1 MKDFDKLIRKDAS
14 TVLLM
19 IVLFIVYYFIL
30 IAIGIAL
37 FGGAIWVTCQIPE
50 ILLRALG
57 SFGFYGVGVA
67 FLAFAAMWWFC
78 IQIGWFL
85 IKPLF
90 LVQKFSREG
99 LLEIKANDCQELFDM
114 IKDVAG
120 ATNNRMPKHVFLSSE
135 VNAYVFYNS
144 TSLWSIFFPT
154 KKNLTIGIGLL
165 RGLSKAEV
173 KAIICHEFGHFS
185 QKTMRVGTVTYR
197 LLLTVRSMVKYAQEC
212 QESNQLAMAS
222 EDYKWY
228 FHMESWPISLITR
241 SVIAFYNWIDKKDKR
256 LSRNME
262 FEADAVACSIVG
274 HDAMISS
281 LCKLDTISE
290 RYSLYE
296 KAIFNLIQ
304 NGSCPSDFWKGYLF
318 FDKLISENDAFFID
332 YSDVFTS
339 AAIAEKLPP
348 SQLQFSNEY
357 SSHPTLEERI
367 KNAKE
372 QQDTVTNTSEED
384 ASLMISQNSLN
395 EVGVVRMKFL
405 VKQLVEQNSE
415 CTISWDNLKMIEM
428 EQLEGWLSTFCK
440 DNCPPRYIAPFINRE
455 VVSFDLPQI
464 DEKEEVSTP
473 FTDENRRMLLYYHQG
488 VTDWNTLVEMHNN
501 GSKVNFVYNNQT
513 YNDAESALKAHKEYL
528 DSFSPRIEA
537 LDINIYKYLW
547 RNTNNKNGI
556 DVLYWMVVY
565 SADRMR
571 KLIDLKQY
579 INQIDAQITYY
590 RQNGGSLSVKDEVI
604 RQIDIDFKQFLGHL
618 NYDAIDSLVGHWLG
632 SENMS
637 VHNQLQELQQY
648 LDGEK
653 RFSNSLP
660 KVWWVNRLVN
670 NIWNILERIHD
681 YSRYEW
687 QQRVIAAYKGEEYVA
702 TPKEKSISKEFQCQK
717 VEDVIKEGEKE
728 ENIVDEKEE
737 VETEENQTNCR
748 CLMCKYYTEKI
759 LSTDSQFLEGPI
771 PALAPGMGVQSTI
784 DWCSMDD
791 TPIESD
797 MKDCPSFCK
806 R

>member
-19 IVLFIVYYFIL
+19 VVLFIVYYFIL

-37 FGGAIWVTCQIPE
+37 FWGAIWVTCQIPN
-50 ILLRALG
+50 ILMNVETFNVRAII
-57 SFGFYGVGVA
+57 VA
-67 FLAFAAMWWFC
+67 VLAFAAMWWFC

-90 LVQKFSREG
+90 LVQKSSREG
-99 LLEIKANDCQELFDM
+99 LLEIKANDGQELFDM

-144 TSLWSIFFPT
+144 TSLWTIFFPT

-173 KAIICHEFGHFS
+173 RAIICHEFGHFS

-197 LLLTVRSMVKYAQEC
+197 LLLTVKSMVKYAQEC

-228 FHMESWPISLITR
+228 FHMENWPISLITR

-304 NGSCPSDFWKGYLF
+304 NGSRPSDFWKGYLF
-318 FDKLISENDAFFID
+318 FDKLISENDAFYIN
-332 YSDVFTS
+332 YSNVFTS

-367 KNAKE
+367 ENAKE
-372 QQDTVTNTSEED
+372 QQGTITCISDED
-384 ASLMISQNSLN
+384 ASLMIPQNSLN
-395 EVGVVRMKFL
+395 EVGVVKMKFL
-405 VKQLVEQNSE
+405 VKQLVEQDSK
-415 CTISWDNLKMIEM
+415 CPISWDNLKMMEM
-428 EQLEGWLSTFCK
+428 SKLKEWLSMFYN
-440 DNCPPRYIAPFINRE
+440 DNCPPRYITPFINRE
-455 VVSFDLPQI
+455 VTNFALPQI
-464 DEKEEVSTP
+464 DEKEEVLTP
-473 FTDENRRMLLYYHQG
+473 FTDENRRMLLYYQQG
-488 VTDWNTLVEMHNN
+488 VKDWNALVEIHNN
-501 GSKVNFVYNNQT
+501 GSKVHFVYNNKP
-513 YNDAESALKAHKEYL
+513 YSDAESALKAHREYL

-537 LDINIYKYLW
+537 LDINIYKFLW
-547 RNTNNKNGI
+547 HNTNDKTRI
-556 DVLYWMVVY
+556 DTIYWMMMY
-565 SADRMR
+565 SADRMHS
-571 KLIDLKQY
+571 LNNLKQY
-579 INQIDAQITYY
+579 INQVDAQLTLY
-590 RQNGGSLSVKDEVI
+590 RQKIERENEKVSIKDEVLE
-604 RQIDIDFKQFLGHL
+604 RIDKDFKAFLSNL
-618 NYDAIDSLVGHWLG
+618 NFDAIDSLIGHWVD
-632 SENMS
+632 SDNNTI
-637 VHNQLQELQQY
+637 HNQLQGLKQY
-648 LDGEK
+648 LDDP
-653 RFSNSLP
+653 NSSP
-660 KVWWVNRLVN
+660 IWWANRWVNNV
-670 NIWNILERIHD
+670 WNILERIHD
-681 YSRYEW
+681 CSRHEW
-687 QQRVIAAYKGEEYVA
+687 QQRVIAAYKGEEYVD
-702 TPKEKSISKEFQCQK
+702 TTKEDSISKEFHCQN
-717 VEDVIKEGEKE
+717 EGDVIKEREKE
-728 ENIVDEKEE
+728 ENVEDEKEE
-737 VETEENQTNCR
+737 VEAEENQTYCR

-759 LSTDSQFLEGPI
+759 LSTDSQFLEGTI
-771 PALAPGMGVQSTI
+771 PALAPGIGVQSTI

-797 MKDCPSFCK
+797 MRDCPAFCK